1 MKPIAYIAGKITG
14 DPTYR
19 EKFAHAQEVLEH
31 RGYIVLNPALLP
43 EGMKS
48 KDYMRI
54 CMPMLDKADVVF
66 FLPGWPNSKG
76 VQLEKQYCAYVQK
89 PGYIFKEDGT

>member
-1 MKPIAYIAGKITG
+1 MKPIAYIAGKISG

-43 EGMKS
+43 EGMNP

-54 CMPMLDKADVVF
+54 CMPMLDTADRVF
-66 FLPGWPNSKG
+66 LLPEWDESRGAT
-76 VQLEKQYCAYVQK
+76 LEHKYCAYVQK
-89 PGYIFKEDGT
+89 PCYIFEEDPT

>member
-19 EKFAHAQEVLEH
+19 EKFAHAQEVLE
-31 RGYIVLNPALLP
+31 RRSYIVLNPALLP
-43 EGMKS
+43 EGMNP

-54 CMPMLDKADVVF
+54 CMPMLDTADVVF
-66 FLPGWPNSKG
+66 FLPGWSNSKG
-76 VQLEKQYCAYVQK
+76 AQLKKQYCAYVQK
-89 PGYIFKEDGT
+89 PGYIFEEDVT